1 MNWVCKKKFIR
12 QIHINTTETHSN
24 YQPSKAAHFKLVL
37 CPHTRLSVKHSVRGS
52 VPASSICLPQPRLL
66 LPSILKMDTG
76 ISCPTDSKSLPA
88 VSDIIP
94 QSLLSLR
101 LASRLITFRVC
112 LHCYVRHGLL
122 CSGLVCNVLLAMAHV
137 FYQPLVKTK
146 PYGATMYNERC
157 FLCISTQS
165 KHLLLSGC
173 SF

>member
-1 MNWVCKKKFIR
+1 M
-12 QIHINTTETHSN
+12 
-24 YQPSKAAHFKLVL
+24 KLTPITSPAKQRTSSWYCAL
-37 CPHTRLSVKHSVRGS
+37 TPGS
-52 VPASSICLPQPRLL
+52 VSSTWSGAQYLQV
-66 LPSILKMDTG
+66 PSV
-76 ISCPTDSKSLPA
+76 CPNLGFCYQ
-88 VSDIIP
+88 V
-94 QSLLSLR
+94 SLR
-101 LASRLITFRVC
+101 WTLAQAAQQIVKAFQQFQISFPSHFSSLWLASRLITFRVC

-146 PYGATMYNERC
+146 PYGATVYNERC